1 MTPRLIIAA
10 LATISISLLAGCSG
24 KVEPQY
30 PPKELRDLSAT
41 AQATKVW
48 SQSIGSGLGKGSY
61 PMAPAQ
67 DGARVFAADY
77 RGLVT
82 ALDTDTGNT
91 LWETTLSSGAS
102 SALSAVDGQL
112 YFGTRNGEVV
122 AMDQSTGKVLWKSTI
137 SSEVLAAPQA
147 NNQLLIVQSVDGR
160 ITALNRNN
168 GTEFWSYSAS
178 QPLLSLRT
186 SATPRVIDAVTIAG
200 LANGRLVTLDN
211 RTGQPLWERRISNP
225 TGNSDIERLSDLSGQ
240 PLLTP
245 DGRLYATSYNG
256 RVVALE
262 ATSGQV
268 AWSRPLSSYRSP
280 LMVGETLFV
289 VDEASQVVALNAITG
304 DELWRLKDLE
314 GRSLTDPEFA
324 GGQIVLGDYDGYVH
338 LINAN
343 TGKLSGRSHV
353 DGSGISVAPQ
363 TDGRRV
369 YVLANDG
376 TLQALDIR

>member
-10 LATISISLLAGCSG
+10 LATVSLLAGCSG
-24 KVEPQY
+24 NVEPQY
-30 PPKELRDLSAT
+30 PPKDLRDLSAT
-41 AQATKVW
+41 AQATTVW
-48 SQSIGSGLGKGSY
+48 SKRIGSGLGKGSY

-67 DGARVFAADY
+67 DGSRVFAADH

-82 ALDTDTGNT
+82 ALDANTGNT
-91 LWETTLSSGAS
+91 LWETTLDSGAS

-112 YFGTRNGEVV
+112 YLGTRNGEVV
-122 AMDQSTGKVLWKSTI
+122 AMDQSTGKVKWKTTT

-147 NNQLLIVQSVDGR
+147 NSELLIIQSVDGH
-160 ITALNRNN
+160 ITALNRND
-168 GTEFWSYSAS
+168 GTEFWNYSAS
-178 QPLLSLRT
+178 QPALSLRT

-225 TGNSDIERLSDLSGQ
+225 TGNSEIERLSDLSGQ

-262 ATSGQV
+262 ATSGQI
-268 AWSRPLSSYRSP
+268 AWSHPLSSYRSP
-280 LMVGETLFV
+280 LMVGDTLYV
-289 VDEASQVVALNAITG
+289 VDEASHVVALNAMTG
-304 DELWRLKDLE
+304 DEMWRLRDLE

-343 TGKLSGRSHV
+343 TGKLAGRSRV
-353 DGSGISVAPQ
+353 NSSGISVTPQ

-369 YVLANDG
+369 YMLTNNG